1 MSLKLS
7 KEFVVV
13 YGGEVIARCV
23 DFDFEINK
31 TVIDL
36 TTLDSDSWREILA
49 DQKEWRITFNAL
61 IAKEGAANYDAMLS
75 DIKTNDDPVTV
86 AIGGR
91 EVGDAIEEGDAILT
105 QLSFNASVGERASY
119 SGTLE
124 GTGALETKTQPA
136 P

>member
-7 KEFVVV
+7 KEFVVM

-23 DFDFEINK
+23 DFEFEINK

-61 IAKEGAANYDAMLS
+61 IAKEGTNNYDAMLA
-75 DIKTNDDPVTV
+75 DIKNNDEPITV
-86 AIGGR
+86 AVGGR
-91 EVGDAIEEGDAILT
+91 ADGSAIEEGKAILT
-105 QLSFNASVGERASY
+105 RLNFSANVGERAAY
-119 SGTLE
+119 SGNLE
-124 GTGALETKTQPA
+124 GTGKLETKTQS
-136 P
+136 